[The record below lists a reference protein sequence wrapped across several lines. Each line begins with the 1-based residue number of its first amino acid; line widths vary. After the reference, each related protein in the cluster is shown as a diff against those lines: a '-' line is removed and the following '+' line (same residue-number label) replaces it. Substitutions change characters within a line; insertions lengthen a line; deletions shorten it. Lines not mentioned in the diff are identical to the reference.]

1 MAESATQ
8 IFGASLSLL
17 AGFVFVRYSYY
28 RHYAVAHLRADRL
41 ALQVLAFSIVLFILG
56 AIATDWLPDWTPAGL
71 EHVRDSLSSFGLNP
85 NVCNAIGFGLMAAWG
100 ENFLVRWWMRN
111 DVAVRQCNDGFF
123 ETLRVAAA
131 ARFVRKNSDAA
142 MRTIYRA
149 YNLGRRVMVTL
160 KSRKVYVGEPAFPNI
175 DPTRTLESLRLLV
188 FASGYRDK
196 DTLKVTIDTYYGGL
210 SSKLEEVPPAELPD
224 QAFEKDDP
232 LAQDYLY
239 LRKSE
244 DEHVIVDV
252 EDLGVV
258 IKWNEIET
266 LMMFDENIYAAYA
279 PAAGLFQPREPA
291 TSAANSIRT

>member
-28 RHYAVAHLRADRL
+28 RHYSVAHLRADRL

-56 AIATDWLPDWTPAGL
+56 AIATDWLPDWTPSGL
-71 EHVRDSLSSFGLNP
+71 QHVRDSLGSFGLNP
-85 NVCNAIGFGLMAAWG
+85 NVCNAIAIGLAAAWG
-100 ENFLVRWWMRN
+100 ENLLVRCRMRS

-131 ARFVRKNSDAA
+131 ALFVRKNSDAA

-149 YNLGRRVMVTL
+149 YNLGRRIMVTL

-175 DPTRTLESLRLLV
+175 DPTRTLESLRLIV
-188 FASGYRDK
+188 FASGHRDK
-196 DTLKVTIDTYYGGL
+196 DSLKVTLDTYYGGL
-210 SSKLEEVPPAELPD
+210 SAKLEEVPAADLPD
-224 QAFEKDDP
+224 ERFEKDDP

-244 DEHVIVDV
+244 DERILVDV
-252 EDLGVV
+252 EDLGIV
-258 IKWNEIET
+258 IKWYEIET

-279 PAAGLFQPREPA
+279 PEVGLLQPQTGVSEKVTA
-291 TSAANSIRT
+291 

>member
-1 MAESATQ
+1 M
-8 IFGASLSLL
+8 
-17 AGFVFVRYSYY
+17 R
-28 RHYAVAHLRADRL
+28 
-41 ALQVLAFSIVLFILG
+41 
-56 AIATDWLPDWTPAGL
+56 
-71 EHVRDSLSSFGLNP
+71 HVRDSLSSFGLNP
-85 NVCNAIGFGLMAAWG
+85 NVCNAIAIGLAAAWG

-111 DVAVRQCNDGFF
+111 DVAVRQCNDGFL

-175 DPTRTLESLRLLV
+175 DPTRTLESLRLLI

-196 DTLKVTIDTYYGGL
+196 DSLKVTLDTYYGGL
-210 SSKLEEVPPAELPD
+210 SSKLEEVPVAELPD
-224 QAFEKDDP
+224 QKFEKDDP

-239 LRKSE
+239 LRKNE
-244 DEHVIVDV
+244 DERVMVDV
-252 EDLGVV
+252 EDLGIV

-279 PAAGLFQPREPA
+279 PAVGLLQPAAPVAEG
-291 TSAANSIRT
+291 TSA